1 LYFFSDVLLYANVS
15 NQIQKRNRMK
25 KTILFLIISF
35 SSNYLFS
42 QEVDLKIAPDE
53 ITIPIGTIIKL
64 STNTDGSEIGN
75 FELLEKSLIEDPVD
89 MMELMGSY
97 ERQEIV
103 SNEIEFKFSQA
114 DFMGSK
120 MIILTTVHH
129 LEVAFIFDAKIR
141 IRGRTDF
148 IETSITPKHPNV
160 FSVEQWR
167 DDIDYIILSNFRV
180 IN

>member
-1 LYFFSDVLLYANVS
+1 
-15 NQIQKRNRMK
+15 MK
-25 KTILFLIISF
+25 KAILFLAITLSCNIV
-35 SSNYLFS
+35 FS
-42 QEVDLKIAPDE
+42 QEVDLKIDPDE
-53 ITIPIGTIIKL
+53 IIIPVGTMIRVSAI
-64 STNTDGSEIGN
+64 SDGSEIGN
-75 FELLEKSLIEDPVD
+75 FELLEKLMIEEPLD

-103 SNEIEFKFSQA
+103 SDEIEFKFSQA

-141 IRGRTDF
+141 IRGSTDF

-167 DDIDYIILSNFRV
+167 DDIDYILLSNFRV
-180 IN
+180 LNR

>member
-1 LYFFSDVLLYANVS
+1 
-15 NQIQKRNRMK
+15 MK
-25 KTILFLIISF
+25 KTILFLVITFGCI
-35 SSNYLFS
+35 YLYS
-42 QEVDLKIAPDE
+42 QEVDLIIASDE
-53 ITIPIGTIIKL
+53 IMIPVGTLIKI
-64 STNTDGSEIGN
+64 SAISDGSEIGN

-103 SNEIEFKFSQA
+103 SNEIELKFSQA